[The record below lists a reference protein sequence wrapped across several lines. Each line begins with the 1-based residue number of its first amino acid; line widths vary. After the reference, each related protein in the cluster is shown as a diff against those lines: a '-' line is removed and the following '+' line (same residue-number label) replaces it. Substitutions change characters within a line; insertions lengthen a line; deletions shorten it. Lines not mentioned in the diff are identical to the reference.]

1 MKKYRCRRECKVA
14 SEEQNNLEDVL
25 EISEDGSVEVNI
37 SEDNE
42 EEEEFVNPYE
52 TDHYANLAENLDDD
66 KLSAISSDL
75 LNKYENDKASRKDW
89 EDQYS
94 KGIKMLGVISEERD
108 DPFPGASGV
117 HNPLMA
123 EAATQFQARAIA
135 EMFPP
140 GGPVKTQIV
149 GKVTEER
156 EKQAQRVQEFMNYQ
170 ITQLMPDY
178 FSELDQMLFNL
189 ALAGSSFK
197 KVYYDTTTDQVC
209 AKFIPAEDLV
219 VSYSTTELDTSPRY
233 TQIMKLTTNDV
244 KKYMKTGFYRT
255 VKLTDATDMG
265 EESRI
270 QQTLDEIDGM
280 SGGGSNQTRQVLEFH
295 VDYNL
300 GNDEDDIEL
309 PYIITIDRSTSQIL
323 AIRRNWKEDD
333 KLQKKRV
340 YFIHYKYLPGLGF
353 YGFGLIHM
361 IGGLQHASTGAL
373 RALLDSAAFANLN
386 GGFKAKG
393 ARIEGGDITVSPGEW
408 VEVEAYGDDLRKSF
422 IPLPFKEPSPTLMQL
437 LGILTESGRR
447 FTSIADA
454 MVGDAASSAPVG
466 TIVSQIEQGSKVF
479 SAIHK
484 RLHMAQGKELKLIG
498 ELNGE
503 FLDNEYPYEIIGDEK
518 MVRRKDFDGR
528 VDIIPVSDPNIFSAA
543 QRIAMAQTELQ
554 LAQSAPQIIDVRKAY
569 ERLIRALNIP
579 EPEELLLAEIDPKRM
594 DPVSENM
601 AVLNGKPIRSFM
613 DQNHTAHL
621 AVHQQFLSDPRFG
634 GNKQAQQAILGPML
648 AHMAEHLAYQYKM
661 AMQSMGQQAGMQMQ
675 IPNIDFKEKD
685 EKQEDL
691 PPEVENALA
700 QFEAQSAQMLAQSQP
715 PTEEQVKQQQQNA
728 KDQAELQI
736 KAKEMQIREA
746 RFVEGVK
753 KDEKVQDR
761 LNKELELKALKEGL
775 KLKKEIKNE

>member
-1 MKKYRCRRECKVA
+1 MANEDNK
-14 SEEQNNLEDVL
+14 LEDVL
-25 EISEDGSVEVNI
+25 EIESDGSINVDI
-37 SEDNE
+37 SEGDEE
-42 EEEEFVNPYE
+42 EEEEFVNPYK
-52 TDHYANLAENLDDD
+52 TDHYANLAEDLDKDR
-66 KLSAISSDL
+66 LSEISSDL
-75 LNKYENDKASRKDW
+75 LTKFENDKSSRKDW

-94 KGIKMLGVISEERD
+94 KGLKMLGVISEERD

-123 EAATQFQARAIA
+123 EAATQFQARAIS

-149 GKVTEER
+149 GKINEER
-156 EKQAQRVQEFMNYQ
+156 ERQAQRVQEFMNYQ

-189 ALAGSSFK
+189 SLAGSAFK
-197 KVYYDTTTDQVC
+197 KVYYDTTLDQVC
-209 AKFIPAEDLV
+209 TKFIPAEDLV

-244 KKYMKTGFYRT
+244 KKYMKSGFYRDL
-255 VKLTDATDMG
+255 KLSQASDDG
-265 EESRI
+265 EDTQI
-270 QQTLDEIDGM
+270 QQTLDEIDGINPGN
-280 SGGGSNQTRQVLEFH
+280 SDQTRQVLEFH
-295 VDYNL
+295 VDYNVA
-300 GNDEDDIEL
+300 NDEDDIEL
-309 PYIITIDRSTSQIL
+309 PYIITIDRSSQQVL

-333 KLQKKRV
+333 ELQNKRV

-447 FTSIADA
+447 FSSIADA

-466 TIVSQIEQGSKVF
+466 SIVAQIEQGSKVF

-503 FLDNEYPYEIIGDEK
+503 FLDNEYPYETIGDEK

-554 LAQSAPQIIDVRKAY
+554 LAQSAPNIIDVKKAY
-569 ERLIRALNIP
+569 ERLVRALNIP
-579 EPEELLLAEIDPKRM
+579 NPDELLIADMEPKRM

-601 AVLNGKPIRSFM
+601 AILNGKPIEAFA
-613 DQNHTAHL
+613 DQNHTAHI
-621 AVHQQFLSDPRFG
+621 AVHQQFLTDPRFG

-648 AHMAEHLAYQYKM
+648 AHLGEHLAFQYRQT
-661 AMQSMGQQAGMQMQ
+661 MQSIGQQAGMNME
-675 IPNIDFKEKD
+675 IPLIDFEEEETGLSPD
-685 EKQEDL
+685 I
-691 PPEVENALA
+691 ENALS
-700 QFEAQSAQMLAQSQP
+700 QFEAQSAQLLAQSQP
-715 PTEEQVKQQQQNA
+715 PSEDQIKQQQQNA
-728 KDQAELQI
+728 KDQAEIQL
-736 KAKEMQIREA
+736 KAEELNIRKA
-746 RFVEGVK
+746 RFQEGVK
-753 KDEKVQDR
+753 KDQKVQDR
-761 LNKELELKALKEGL
+761 LERESKLKAFDTAMKMAER
-775 KLKKEIKNE
+775 KDAAKKES

>member
-1 MKKYRCRRECKVA
+1 MA
-14 SEEQNNLEDVL
+14 SEEENKIEDVL
-25 EISEDGSVEVNI
+25 EVESDGSINIDISEDDE
-37 SEDNE
+37 E
-42 EEEEFVNPYE
+42 EEEEFVNPYK
-52 TDHYANLAENLDDD
+52 TDHYANLAEDLDKDR
-66 KLSAISSDL
+66 LSEISSDL
-75 LNKYENDKASRKDW
+75 LTKFENDKSSRKDW

-94 KGIKMLGVISEERD
+94 KGLKMLGVISEERD

-123 EAATQFQARAIA
+123 EAATQFQARAIS

-149 GKVTEER
+149 GKISEER
-156 EKQAQRVQEFMNYQ
+156 ERQAQRVQEFMNYQ

-189 ALAGSSFK
+189 SLAGSAFK
-197 KVYYDTTTDQVC
+197 KVYYDTTLDQVC
-209 AKFIPAEDLV
+209 TKFIPAEDLV

-244 KKYMKTGFYRT
+244 KKYMKSGFYRDL
-255 VKLTDATDMG
+255 KLSQASDDG
-265 EESRI
+265 EDTQI
-270 QQTLDEIDGM
+270 QQTLDEIDGINPGN
-280 SGGGSNQTRQVLEFH
+280 SDQTRQVLEFH
-295 VDYNL
+295 VDYNVA
-300 GNDEDDIEL
+300 NDEDDIEL
-309 PYIITIDRSTSQIL
+309 PYIITIDRSSQQVL

-333 KLQKKRV
+333 ELQNKRV

-447 FTSIADA
+447 FSSIADA

-466 TIVSQIEQGSKVF
+466 SIVAQIEQGSKVF

-518 MVRRKDFDGR
+518 MIRRKDFDGR

-554 LAQSAPQIIDVRKAY
+554 LAQSAPNIIDVKKAY
-569 ERLIRALNIP
+569 ERLVRALNIP
-579 EPEELLLAEIDPKRM
+579 NPDELLIADMEPKRM

-601 AVLNGKPIRSFM
+601 AVLNGKPIEAFA
-613 DQNHTAHL
+613 DQNHTAHI

-648 AHMAEHLAYQYKM
+648 AHLGEHLAFQYRQT
-661 AMQSMGQQAGMQMQ
+661 MQSIGQQAGMNMEL
-675 IPNIDFKEKD
+675 PLIDFEEEETGLSPD
-685 EKQEDL
+685 I
-691 PPEVENALA
+691 ENALS
-700 QFEAQSAQMLAQSQP
+700 QFEAQSAQLLAQSQP
-715 PTEEQVKQQQQNA
+715 PSEDEVKQQQQNA
-728 KDQAELQI
+728 KDQAELQL
-736 KAKEMQIREA
+736 KAEELNIRKA
-746 RFVEGVK
+746 RFQEGVK
-753 KDEKVQDR
+753 KDQKVQDR
-761 LNKELELKALKEGL
+761 LTKEFQLKALKMGSDL
-775 KLKKEIKNE
+775 KRESEKKK